1 MASAQGTYPSRDL
14 VPPFPFPSSPARF
27 LFASSKGSNDKQI
40 CSSEV
45 QRTSLIFKF
54 QTHFWCTEIS
64 NLVPGVLS
72 YLRYG
77 VSVGRVGENPGNEVW
92 EIRGALSWSCN
103 RVHDVSVLNIQ
114 EEILASNVTTKHL
127 ESFETNIN
135 LHFWRLKVKIRDPHF
150 DDLPSG
156 TGSSVVGASVGSVG
170 STGSKMW
177 NKWRIEVMER
187 NSNTLMTRHHI
198 MTQWTNSEQMGVKC

>member
-1 MASAQGTYPSRDL
+1 MIRGNYTKWWAHRESTPAETSFLPFRSHRPPHAFFSLFLRAL
-14 VPPFPFPSSPARF
+14 VTN
-27 LFASSKGSNDKQI
+27 K
-40 CSSEV
+40 CSSEE
-45 QRTSLIFKF
+45 QRTSLILKF
-54 QTHFWCTEIS
+54 QTHFWCTEIRS
-64 NLVPGVLS
+64 
-72 YLRYG
+72 
-77 VSVGRVGENPGNEVW
+77 
-92 EIRGALSWSCN
+92 ALSWSCN
-103 RVHDVSVLNIQ
+103 RVHGVSISNFQ

-177 NKWRIEVMER
+177 NKWRIEVTER
-187 NSNTLMTRHHI
+187 NSNTWMTRYNV